1 MGTFKAVKKLT
12 CDDEVEAYILEHRAA
27 KSFLPNLKVLNGV
40 PISIIDPVLREKERN
55 IRLVMNKMWAYAGT
69 YRIVTE
75 DQMDEENVWYIND
88 EVGSAIRHSDSPN
101 FAIHPFIYAP
111 SNKLDDPHTITYS
124 IAWPIADIA
133 EGETI
138 FRDYLKGFDETK
150 FRSSRFTV
158 WFNTPEEYF
167 KEQLEI
173 YKSIKPEVDAM

>member
-27 KSFLPNLKVLNGV
+27 KGFLPNLKVLNNV